1 MCIKFW
7 NLTLLIFGLLF
18 IWHLTLVT
26 CVFLVRRF
34 VCGNHFSH
42 VCFYVAWTYAFL
54 VLVDALRTNMLRVY
68 SYNFAIWLS
77 HWICCQLS
85 FYCQDNKKKRKIML
99 MWVTFWGLCSQE
111 IFDNICRLFDCHTGW
126 AFWGRGGRHCYWHL
140 VPLQ

>member
-1 MCIKFW
+1 MKSYIINFWLAFYLAFNTCHLCIFSKTLCMWQSF
-7 NLTLLIFGLLF
+7 LTCVLLCCMDLRLFGLGG
-18 IWHLTLVT
+18 
-26 CVFLVRRF
+26 C
-34 VCGNHFSH
+34 SKDK
-42 VCFYVAWTYAFL
+42 YV
-54 VLVDALRTNMLRVY
+54 RVY